1 MLAEKHCECGELSS
15 KLCNGLFKISDT
27 WEKVES
33 MSVEPEEAKNQV
45 AEFQIMCDEY
55 PSVSRQQDIEA
66 DSGTR

>member
-1 MLAEKHCECGELSS
+1 MLAGKHCERGEQSS

-33 MSVEPEEAKNQV
+33 VSVEPEEAKNHV

-55 PSVSRQQDIEA
+55 PSVSMQQNVEA
-66 DSGTR
+66 DSGRR